1 MKQSNRDLLS
11 ELRDLLTKNVV
22 HSQEEIREVLQSQG
36 WDINQSKISRVLHKL
51 GAVKTKNE
59 KGEIVYTLPKESLP
73 VSPQNFSNLIV
84 DIVNNEVLIVII
96 TSPGS
101 ASLIARTLDHHH
113 QQLNILGTIAG
124 DDTIV
129 VIPKSIK
136 KLSHSL
142 NLLQKFLSE

>member
-59 KGEIVYTLPKESLP
+59 RGEIIYTLPKESLP

>member
-11 ELRDLLTKNVV
+11 ELRDLLTKSVV
-22 HSQEEIREVLQSQG
+22 HSQEEIREVLQAQG

-59 KGEIVYTLPKESLP
+59 RGEIVYTLPKESLP

>member
-11 ELRDLLTKNVV
+11 ELRDLLTKSVV
-22 HSQEEIREVLQSQG
+22 HSQEEIREVLQAQG

-59 KGEIVYTLPKESLP
+59 RGEIIYTLPKESLP